1 MTAYM
6 VRCALPPEFSAEF
19 ISLIPAHRAR
29 VNELMREG
37 KIIFYTLALDRS
49 TVWAG
54 VTGETEEEV
63 QRTLATLPLQKFF
76 DVTIHETAFMDV
88 PGLSQLHFS
97 LN

>member
-37 KIIFYTLALDRS
+37 KIVFYTLALDRS

-54 VTGETEEEV
+54 VTGE
-63 QRTLATLPLQKFF
+63 
-76 DVTIHETAFMDV
+76 
-88 PGLSQLHFS
+88 S
-97 LN
+97 